1 MNIDKLIQGL
11 LASVDYQARRVS
23 IQQYNLVIKSFLPN
37 VSTCSTCSSV
47 AMKNHNDFQVYL
59 WNEIE
64 KVDKR
69 YIPTLDELKSLKY
82 NTLFYRSMIIKNSFD
97 MLSNLTV
104 SMDNDIKMLRKSPVN
119 SDKNQQMIDDLL
131 YDVDVIRKYIKIRY
145 NYSEFLKELAD
156 KIQQEEEQLIN
167 AKLIEEAKLNEESK
181 LIEETKE
188 IDIPKIETRG
198 GSGKKIEG
206 KEVYLMNVEGKSVSQ
221 IADELGVNKSTVS
234 KAISKYKKD
243 NNLNDK

>member
-11 LASVDYQARRVS
+11 LASVDYQARRVN

-47 AMKNHNDFQVYL
+47 AAKNHNDFQVYL

-82 NTLFYRSMIIKNSFD
+82 NTPFYRSMIVKNSFD

-104 SMDNDIKMLRKSPVN
+104 SMDNDVKMLRKSPVN
-119 SDKNQQMIDDLL
+119 SNKNQQMIDDLL
-131 YDVDVIRKYIKIRY
+131 HDVDVIRKYIKVRY

-156 KIQQEEEQLIN
+156 KIQQEEEQLIKS
-167 AKLIEEAKLNEESK
+167 KLIEEAKLNEEVK
-181 LIEETKE
+181 EVETS
-188 IDIPKIETRG
+188 KIETRG
-198 GSGKKIEG
+198 GSGKKIDG
-206 KEVYLMNVEGKSVSQ
+206 KEVYLMNIEGKSVSQ

-243 NNLNDK
+243 NNLNSSN